1 MAHEQP
7 PNQEFSEREQRLI
20 ALLREKGPEDSETR
34 KMFGAWSLEEE
45 AKVMAENTS
54 RADIAHQLKMAKFYR
69 AAGGLDSAYEAL
81 DHLCQA
87 AWNDGSA
94 QDLYEEAIRLARSIE
109 VERGDKLVF
118 G

>member
-1 MAHEQP
+1 MLS
-7 PNQEFSEREQRLI
+7 QEFSEREQELI
-20 ALLREKGPEDSETR
+20 SRLREKGPEDPETR

-69 AAGGLDSAYEAL
+69 AAGGYNSAYETL

-87 AWNDGSA
+87 ARSDESA
-94 QDLYEEAIRLARSIE
+94 QDLYEEAVALAREIE
-109 VERGDKLVF
+109 RDMGNPAISE
-118 G
+118 